1 MAQLIFQ
8 PIRDRIESGTYL
20 LYDGAIGTGGMLT
33 IAEQT
38 LQGIAEEHGKR
49 VSTHLYGQEVN
60 NETYA
65 ICKADMLLK
74 GERKVYDNILGDPQH
89 STLSNDAFRPPR
101 FATGSYIQ
109 FEDQH
114 NEVDQT
120 ARNSISQLRGRWIR

>member
-1 MAQLIFQ
+1 MNVQDFPHQLVHF
-8 PIRDRIESGTYL
+8 R
-20 LYDGAIGTGGMLT
+20 GAPGQLV
-33 IAEQT
+33 
-38 LQGIAEEHGKR
+38 LQLVQERSTTVVRPVQEHGKR

-74 GERKVYDNILGDPQH
+74 GERNVDDNILGGPQH

-109 FEDQH
+109 FEEQH
-114 NEVDQT
+114 HEVDQT
-120 ARNSISQLRGRWIR
+120 ARDSISQLRGRWIR